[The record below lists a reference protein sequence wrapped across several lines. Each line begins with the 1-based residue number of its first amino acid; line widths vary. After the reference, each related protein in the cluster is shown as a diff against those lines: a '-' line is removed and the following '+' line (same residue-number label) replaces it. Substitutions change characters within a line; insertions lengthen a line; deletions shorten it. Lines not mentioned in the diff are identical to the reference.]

1 MDRKPFNNGGTG
13 TAFLWNFVQGGMDM
27 ATLEKINAFLK
38 AVNAA
43 AWGPPL
49 LFLLLGTGIFL
60 TIQLRALPIR
70 RLFFA
75 LRTAFGREAR
85 YSGEKTEA
93 GVSPFASLMTELAAE
108 IGTGNIVGVASAM
121 ALGGPGALG
130 WMILAA
136 VVGLALKFSESFL
149 SVQYRMQRKDGTY
162 CGGPMVTLT
171 RAFPGERLAKML
183 AVFFA
188 GSAVLVSLGMGNMTQ
203 ANSIALAMQ
212 DTFGVAREKSAL
224 VLTILLLLVVTGGLR
239 SIAKAAEVL
248 VPGMALF
255 YLGGAGMV
263 IGLHAGELP
272 RTLLAIVR
280 DAFSFRAASGG
291 AVGAGISLLPPALRY
306 GISRGVIS
314 NEAGLGAG
322 GISAAAAQT
331 DDPVRQ
337 GYISMTG
344 VFVDTMVIC
353 LVTGLAV
360 GVTGAAE
367 GILEAEKA
375 DGAAMVIQAFES
387 VFGPA
392 GGYVV
397 AVGILLFAFAT
408 MAGWAYQGEQ
418 AFLWLVKKD
427 SFGMVYR
434 VFFCFAAFAGCVC
447 MAETVWNFA
456 ELANACMAVP
466 NLLCVLRL
474 WKEVKEEAF
483 RFESRIKKAEQKK
496 DRNT

>member
-1 MDRKPFNNGGTG
+1 
-13 TAFLWNFVQGGMDM
+13 M

-130 WMILAA
+130 WMMLAA

-188 GSAVLVSLGMGNMTQ
+188 GSTVLVSLGMGNMTQ

-280 DAFSFRAASGG
+280 DAFSFRAVSGG

-306 GISRGVIS
+306 GISRGVFS

-331 DDPVRQ
+331 DDPVR
-337 GYISMTG
+337 
-344 VFVDTMVIC
+344 
-353 LVTGLAV
+353 
-360 GVTGAAE
+360 
-367 GILEAEKA
+367 
-375 DGAAMVIQAFES
+375 
-387 VFGPA
+387 
-392 GGYVV
+392 GYVV

>member
-1 MDRKPFNNGGTG
+1 
-13 TAFLWNFVQGGMDM
+13 
-27 ATLEKINAFLK
+27 
-38 AVNAA
+38 
-43 AWGPPL
+43 
-49 LFLLLGTGIFL
+49 
-60 TIQLRALPIR
+60 
-70 RLFFA
+70 
-75 LRTAFGREAR
+75 
-85 YSGEKTEA
+85 
-93 GVSPFASLMTELAAE
+93 
-108 IGTGNIVGVASAM
+108 
-121 ALGGPGALG
+121 
-130 WMILAA
+130 
-136 VVGLALKFSESFL
+136 
-149 SVQYRMQRKDGTY
+149 
-162 CGGPMVTLT
+162 
-171 RAFPGERLAKML
+171 
-183 AVFFA
+183 
-188 GSAVLVSLGMGNMTQ
+188 
-203 ANSIALAMQ
+203 
-212 DTFGVAREKSAL
+212 
-224 VLTILLLLVVTGGLR
+224 
-239 SIAKAAEVL
+239 
-248 VPGMALF
+248 
-255 YLGGAGMV
+255 
-263 IGLHAGELP
+263 
-272 RTLLAIVR
+272 
-280 DAFSFRAASGG
+280 
-291 AVGAGISLLPPALRY
+291 
-306 GISRGVIS
+306 
-314 NEAGLGAG
+314 
-322 GISAAAAQT
+322 
-331 DDPVRQ
+331 
-337 GYISMTG
+337 MTG

-447 MAETVWNFA
+447 MA
-456 ELANACMAVP
+456 VP

>member
-1 MDRKPFNNGGTG
+1 
-13 TAFLWNFVQGGMDM
+13 
-27 ATLEKINAFLK
+27 
-38 AVNAA
+38 
-43 AWGPPL
+43 
-49 LFLLLGTGIFL
+49 
-60 TIQLRALPIR
+60 
-70 RLFFA
+70 
-75 LRTAFGREAR
+75 
-85 YSGEKTEA
+85 
-93 GVSPFASLMTELAAE
+93 
-108 IGTGNIVGVASAM
+108 
-121 ALGGPGALG
+121 
-130 WMILAA
+130 
-136 VVGLALKFSESFL
+136 
-149 SVQYRMQRKDGTY
+149 
-162 CGGPMVTLT
+162 
-171 RAFPGERLAKML
+171 
-183 AVFFA
+183 
-188 GSAVLVSLGMGNMTQ
+188 MTQ

-212 DTFGVAREKSAL
+212 DTFGVARAKKRVGADDSSSARGDRRTAFHCKSGGGAG
-224 VLTILLLLVVTGGLR
+224 TGNGTL
-239 SIAKAAEVL
+239 
-248 VPGMALF
+248 

-280 DAFSFRAASGG
+280 DAFSFRAVSGG

-306 GISRGVIS
+306 GISRGVFS

-483 RFESRIKKAEQKK
+483 RFESRIKKADKRKVEIHEKPYFRSSGRFRCELIERAERISHFFPFRQQLIENL
-496 DRNT
+496 RVGG

>member
-1 MDRKPFNNGGTG
+1 
-13 TAFLWNFVQGGMDM
+13 
-27 ATLEKINAFLK
+27 
-38 AVNAA
+38 
-43 AWGPPL
+43 
-49 LFLLLGTGIFL
+49 
-60 TIQLRALPIR
+60 
-70 RLFFA
+70 
-75 LRTAFGREAR
+75 
-85 YSGEKTEA
+85 
-93 GVSPFASLMTELAAE
+93 
-108 IGTGNIVGVASAM
+108 
-121 ALGGPGALG
+121 
-130 WMILAA
+130 
-136 VVGLALKFSESFL
+136 
-149 SVQYRMQRKDGTY
+149 
-162 CGGPMVTLT
+162 
-171 RAFPGERLAKML
+171 
-183 AVFFA
+183 
-188 GSAVLVSLGMGNMTQ
+188 
-203 ANSIALAMQ
+203 
-212 DTFGVAREKSAL
+212 
-224 VLTILLLLVVTGGLR
+224 
-239 SIAKAAEVL
+239 
-248 VPGMALF
+248 
-255 YLGGAGMV
+255 
-263 IGLHAGELP
+263 
-272 RTLLAIVR
+272 
-280 DAFSFRAASGG
+280 
-291 AVGAGISLLPPALRY
+291 
-306 GISRGVIS
+306 
-314 NEAGLGAG
+314 
-322 GISAAAAQT
+322 
-331 DDPVRQ
+331 
-337 GYISMTG
+337 MTG

>member
-1 MDRKPFNNGGTG
+1 
-13 TAFLWNFVQGGMDM
+13 M

-130 WMILAA
+130 WMMLAA

-188 GSAVLVSLGMGNMTQ
+188 GSTVLVSLGMGNMTQ

-280 DAFSFRAASGG
+280 DAFSFRAVSGG
-291 AVGAGISLLPPALRY
+291 AVGAGIS
-306 GISRGVIS
+306 RGVFS

>member
-1 MDRKPFNNGGTG
+1 
-13 TAFLWNFVQGGMDM
+13 M

-130 WMILAA
+130 WM
-136 VVGLALKFSESFL
+136 
-149 SVQYRMQRKDGTY
+149 
-162 CGGPMVTLT
+162 
-171 RAFPGERLAKML
+171 ML

-188 GSAVLVSLGMGNMTQ
+188 GSTVLVSLGMGNMTQ

-280 DAFSFRAASGG
+280 DAFSFRAVSGG

-306 GISRGVIS
+306 GISRGVFS

>member
-1 MDRKPFNNGGTG
+1 
-13 TAFLWNFVQGGMDM
+13 M

-130 WMILAA
+130 WMMLAA

-188 GSAVLVSLGMGNMTQ
+188 GSTVLVSLGMGNMTQ

-280 DAFSFRAASGG
+280 DAFSFRAVSGG

-306 GISRGVIS
+306 GISRGVFS

-375 DGAAMVIQAFES
+375 DGNS
-387 VFGPA
+387 G
-392 GGYVV
+392 
-397 AVGILLFAFAT
+397 L
-408 MAGWAYQGEQ
+408 
-418 AFLWLVKKD
+418 
-427 SFGMVYR
+427 
-434 VFFCFAAFAGCVC
+434 
-447 MAETVWNFA
+447 
-456 ELANACMAVP
+456 
-466 NLLCVLRL
+466 
-474 WKEVKEEAF
+474 
-483 RFESRIKKAEQKK
+483 
-496 DRNT
+496 

>member
-1 MDRKPFNNGGTG
+1 
-13 TAFLWNFVQGGMDM
+13 M

-70 RLFFA
+70 RLFFV

-130 WMILAA
+130 WMMLAA

-171 RAFPGERLAKML
+171 RGFPGERLAKML

-255 YLGGAGMV
+255 YLG
-263 IGLHAGELP
+263 
-272 RTLLAIVR
+272 
-280 DAFSFRAASGG
+280 
-291 AVGAGISLLPPALRY
+291 AGISLLPPALRY
-306 GISRGVIS
+306 GISRGVFS

>member
-130 WMILAA
+130 WMMLAA

-188 GSAVLVSLGMGNMTQ
+188 GSTVLVSLGMGNMTQ

-212 DTFGVAREKSAL
+212 DTFGVARE
-224 VLTILLLLVVTGGLR
+224 
-239 SIAKAAEVL
+239 
-248 VPGMALF
+248 
-255 YLGGAGMV
+255 
-263 IGLHAGELP
+263 
-272 RTLLAIVR
+272 
-280 DAFSFRAASGG
+280 
-291 AVGAGISLLPPALRY
+291 
-306 GISRGVIS
+306 
-314 NEAGLGAG
+314 
-322 GISAAAAQT
+322 
-331 DDPVRQ
+331 
-337 GYISMTG
+337 
-344 VFVDTMVIC
+344 
-353 LVTGLAV
+353 
-360 GVTGAAE
+360 
-367 GILEAEKA
+367 
-375 DGAAMVIQAFES
+375 
-387 VFGPA
+387 
-392 GGYVV
+392 
-397 AVGILLFAFAT
+397 
-408 MAGWAYQGEQ
+408 
-418 AFLWLVKKD
+418 
-427 SFGMVYR
+427 
-434 VFFCFAAFAGCVC
+434 
-447 MAETVWNFA
+447 
-456 ELANACMAVP
+456 
-466 NLLCVLRL
+466 
-474 WKEVKEEAF
+474 
-483 RFESRIKKAEQKK
+483 
-496 DRNT
+496 

>member
-130 WMILAA
+130 WMMLAA

-171 RAFPGERLAKML
+171 RAFPGER
-183 AVFFA
+183 
-188 GSAVLVSLGMGNMTQ
+188 LVSLGMGNMTQ

-280 DAFSFRAASGG
+280 DAFSFRAVSGG

-306 GISRGVIS
+306 GISRGVFS

-392 GGYVV
+392 GNDGRL
-397 AVGILLFAFAT
+397 GIPGG
-408 MAGWAYQGEQ
+408 AGVSLAGE
-418 AFLWLVKKD
+418 K
-427 SFGMVYR
+427 G
-434 VFFCFAAFAGCVC
+434 
-447 MAETVWNFA
+447 
-456 ELANACMAVP
+456 
-466 NLLCVLRL
+466 
-474 WKEVKEEAF
+474 
-483 RFESRIKKAEQKK
+483 
-496 DRNT
+496 